1 MDNLKYDYLIR
12 FGWIKQGWNASRYPS
27 IPIAN
32 STMILS
38 YTHAL
43 QRYQHDNIP
52 IRSITFMLKDHVR
65 IEDGVCTDL
74 WTEWS
79 AHQDAFPELWRI
91 YQLYYPPGDGT
102 LPYSYYKK
110 FGYLYLLPYYQ
121 LYKPTVQ
128 YEFQMLN
135 YAEGLVRFLVVQATI
150 DRAIIQTWF
159 DTGQNELDKPIR
171 ELHTFISQ
179 ERARIERMTLTLD
192 FISQRSVGRGQ
203 FTMEVRELVED
214 IPYVSNPQF
223 DLWHYMNNLVCTP
236 TIPYC
241 TYNSFHKFID
251 VPFIHEIPKRKDWV
265 LSPNELAAYIELD
278 GSYQLVRMTP
288 THVMVSSNFVDQ
300 NSTPSLLLN
309 RIQTAF
315 GLPLLESKPEH
326 QKKIKAV
333 YNVESP
339 RINLHLFLYFI
350 TEMDGYNECLFLD
363 ESRVLFDQPK
373 RARQYLYLFF
383 YPDPRDKSIFV
394 SFNLS
399 NVSDEMSRQLDEEDE
414 KHADVKTY
422 MRIKVLRCHDQR
434 VMDDMIKFMTNVLFE
449 YAAREEEIARVFTDL
464 RIQLPVIQIP
474 PVKMIKK
481 GHERG
486 LPFIPL
492 EFTPDKLNG
501 RQSEYYLVNPSEV
514 REEYNYVVGDNAMT
528 FPNGVDKPQA
538 MVYPEKRMAD
548 DTSPQKFYLCRLPE
562 HPAYKYS
569 DIKNINER
577 KLPYCF
583 KTNAALNPRSM
594 ALNQPEVRTAARA
607 SYIKTT
613 TQLLD
618 VGRSGNVGSWLT
630 RWTNMFHPDL
640 VMTRKSISN
649 SPDQS
654 ILYALEYITQKR
666 RPSTEDVRRKHLML
680 GMKLR
685 ENPGELYTYAK
696 TNDIRPILEQ
706 FDRGYID
713 PMIFG
718 PFLSRHYNINL
729 FFAKKEGMSRD
740 VFFWTQI
747 KPHSECYSL
756 PEPDYSHFA
765 MIILNK
771 GTEFKNLNDPMC
783 EVIEVEDRITEDKQR
798 HSRFPVTHP
807 LYTTLLKTIRDM
819 YGPKIIRDKPKLD
832 QPIVSQTINEHGFV
846 SSLHTESISYAVM
859 EPLCSLDLPVTQ
871 SVHLY
876 SGPLGP
882 SKPDVYKKWKGRTI
896 THEGYTY
903 FVPQEEHHEQYKT
916 KLYRW
921 YEVSSR
927 YLMEYTVYAFSRFAS
942 INGHTLTRMDMNAL
956 YALMVEFAAA
966 VFQFDPSICDTIFN
980 VSPYLLTSNRYYN
993 YEQNRITIPS
1003 DDIRKKLMYR
1013 LVHDIKSS
1021 IEKVQAYALELN
1033 MHNYYISPLD
1043 FKEFTSHHILKET
1056 RIFLSYLAHPPH
1068 VKHGYVTI
1076 QPYAVQ
1082 PYILFKSFAPFPA
1095 AQYLMQPVKSL
1106 SQATF
1111 LHHEWN
1117 LHRINRWR
1125 EEFIPGNTVCHKIVW
1140 TSPNSVKM
1148 YQAESV
1154 DAPLCSFVNT
1164 PRGLFVHVMLPF

>member
-1 MDNLKYDYLIR
+1 MDNLKYDYLIH
-12 FGWIKQGWNASRYPS
+12 FGWIKPGWNASRYPS
-27 IPIAN
+27 IPISG
-32 STMILS
+32 STMISS

-43 QRYQHDNIP
+43 QRSQHDNIP

-65 IEDGVCTDL
+65 IEEGVCTDL
-74 WTEWS
+74 WSEWA
-79 AHQDAFPELWRI
+79 AHQEVFPELWRI

-102 LPYSYYKK
+102 LPDSYYKR

-121 LYKPTVQ
+121 LYKPTEQ
-128 YEFQMLN
+128 YEFHMLQ
-135 YAEGLVRFLVVQATI
+135 YAEGLVRFLVVQSTV

-179 ERARIERMTLTLD
+179 ERVRIERIKLTLN
-192 FISQRSVGRGQ
+192 FIAERNVGRGT
-203 FTMEVRELVED
+203 FTMDVRELVED
-214 IPYVSNPQF
+214 IPYESDPQF
-223 DLWHYMNNLVCTP
+223 DLWHYMNNLACTP

-241 TYNSFHKFID
+241 TYQSFHKFID

-278 GSYQLVRMTP
+278 GSYQLVRITP
-288 THVMVSSNFVDQ
+288 KHVMVSSNFVDQ
-300 NSTPSLLLN
+300 NSTPALLLN

-315 GLPLLESKPEH
+315 GLPPLESKPEH
-326 QKKIKAV
+326 QKKIKAL
-333 YNVESP
+333 YHVESP

-373 RARQYLYLFF
+373 RARKYLYLFF

-399 NVSDEMSRQLDEEDE
+399 ISDEIPSQLDEEEE
-414 KHADVKTY
+414 KRAKLKTY

-434 VMDDMIKFMTNVLFE
+434 IMDDMIKFMTNVLFE
-449 YAAREEEIARVFTDL
+449 YATREEEIASVFTKL
-464 RIQLPVIQIP
+464 EIPLPVIEIP

-481 GHERG
+481 GRARG

-501 RQSEYYLVNPSEV
+501 RQSEYYLVNPGEV

-528 FPNGVDKPQA
+528 FPNGIDKPQA
-538 MVYPEKRMAD
+538 MVYPEKRMED
-548 DTSPQKFYLCRLPE
+548 DASPQKFYLCRLPE
-562 HPAYKYS
+562 YPSYKYS
-569 DIKNINER
+569 DIKYINDR
-577 KLPYCF
+577 NTPYCF
-583 KTNAALNPRSM
+583 KTNAALNLHSM
-594 ALNQPEVRTAARA
+594 ALNQPESRKTTRTTYVK
-607 SYIKTT
+607 ST

-618 VGRSGNVGSWLT
+618 KGRSGEVGSWLT
-630 RWTNMFHPDL
+630 RWKNMFHPEL
-640 VMTRKSISN
+640 VMTRKTISN
-649 SPDQS
+649 RPEQS
-654 ILYALEYITQKR
+654 ILYALEYITLKR
-666 RPSTEDVRRKHLML
+666 TPTDEEVRRKHLVL
-680 GMKLR
+680 RMKLR

-706 FDRGYID
+706 FDTGYID

-718 PFLSRHYNINL
+718 PFLSSHYNINL
-729 FFAKKEGMSRD
+729 FFAKKEGISRD

-756 PEPDYSHFA
+756 PEPDYKHFA

-771 GTEFKNLNDPMC
+771 GTEFKNLSDPMC
-783 EVIEVEDRITEDKQR
+783 EVIELEERLSVDKQR

-807 LYTTLLKTIRDM
+807 LYQTLLKTIDDM
-819 YGPKIIRDKPKLD
+819 YGPKLIRGKPAFA
-832 QPIVSQTINEHGFV
+832 QPIIAQTINEHGLV
-846 SSLHTESISYAVM
+846 SWLHSASISYAVM

-876 SGPLGP
+876 SGPLTD
-882 SKPDVYKKWKGRTI
+882 SKTDVYKKWKGRTM

-942 INGHTLTRMDMNAL
+942 INSHTLTRMDMNAM

-966 VFQFDPSICDTIFN
+966 VFQFDPSVCDTIFDI
-980 VSPYLLTSNRYYN
+980 SPYLLTSNRYYN

-1013 LVHDIKSS
+1013 LVHDIKASV
-1021 IEKVQAYALELN
+1021 EKVQAYAGEHV
-1033 MHNYYISPLD
+1033 MHNYYITPLD
-1043 FKEFTSHHILKET
+1043 FKELTSHHILKET

-1068 VKHGYVTI
+1068 VKDGYVTI

-1082 PYILFKSFAPFPA
+1082 PYILFKSFAPFPSA
-1095 AQYLMQPVKSL
+1095 RYIMQPVKSL
-1106 SQATF
+1106 SQASF
-1111 LHHEWN
+1111 LHKEWN
-1117 LHRINRWR
+1117 LHHINRWR
-1125 EEFIPGNTVCHKIVW
+1125 DEFIPGDTVCHKIVW
-1140 TSPNSVKM
+1140 TSPNSIKM
-1148 YQAESV
+1148 YQSESA
-1154 DAPLCSFVNT
+1154 DAPLCSFIKT
-1164 PRGLFVHVMLPF
+1164 KQGLFVHVMLPF